1 MFSKFKEIPRK
12 RSLVELKVEN
22 SITCIG
28 MFRKVDLL
36 VISRNSGLLST
47 GFGAIQNELLLNV
60 LKVVLKILE
69 KFQEEL
75 CNGDSVWKTA
85 GL

>member
-1 MFSKFKEIPRK
+1 MLWYVLKS
-12 RSLVELKVEN
+12 RSASVL
-22 SITCIG
+22 
-28 MFRKVDLL
+28 
-36 VISRNSGLLST
+36 RNSGLSCT
-47 GFGAIQNELLLNV
+47 GFGTIQNDILLNV

-75 CNGDSVWKTA
+75 CNGVSVWKTA